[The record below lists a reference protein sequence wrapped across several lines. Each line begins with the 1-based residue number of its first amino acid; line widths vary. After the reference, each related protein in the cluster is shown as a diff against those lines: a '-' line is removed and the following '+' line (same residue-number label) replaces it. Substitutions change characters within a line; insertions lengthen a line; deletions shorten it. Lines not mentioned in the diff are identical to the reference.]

1 MAAVYPCG
9 MTITEQLQFSVLT
22 APVATLDRRTLSQA
36 WYSALYGCGRPAGG
50 VKHGPAPSPALDAQ
64 EPPVHTSV
72 TPAFKEFAKPLAPRA
87 NAVNLPGRAEGATAE
102 RRAPR
107 SPLARKIE
115 RAFLRPRSAA
125 HKASFTIEGDG
136 GRVHV
141 LLRTQG
147 SQLKLIA
154 ICPPKARPH
163 VAAALAQ
170 ARYALALRGIDLDAD
185 ARCQTPC

>member
-1 MAAVYPCG
+1 

-36 WYSALYGCGRPAGG
+36 WYSALYGSGKAQTAAAKRLMPASRATAT
-50 VKHGPAPSPALDAQ
+50 APSLHAPAASQTREFPTHALQTNASRKFDRTDEAQLD
-64 EPPVHTSV
+64 
-72 TPAFKEFAKPLAPRA
+72 
-87 NAVNLPGRAEGATAE
+87 

-115 RAFLRPRSAA
+115 RAFLRPRRAEQKNA
-125 HKASFTIEGDG
+125 FTVEGEH

-141 LLRTQG
+141 LLQSRGTQ
-147 SQLKLIA
+147 LRLVA
-154 ICPPKARPH
+154 ICPPKARAQ

-170 ARYALALRGIDLDAD
+170 ARYALALRGIDLDTDTRGAQQ
-185 ARCQTPC
+185 C

>member
-1 MAAVYPCG
+1 

-36 WYSALYGCGRPAGG
+36 WYSALYGAAPTKAPQKIASPASAPGASC
-50 VKHGPAPSPALDAQ
+50 VHAHATVHGPSAARGACAGARTARTNESQ
-64 EPPVHTSV
+64 VV
-72 TPAFKEFAKPLAPRA
+72 
-87 NAVNLPGRAEGATAE
+87 EGASGE

-115 RAFLRPRSAA
+115 RAFLKPRSVSRKNA
-125 HKASFTIEGDG
+125 FTVEGEH

-141 LLRTQG
+141 LLQTRGT
-147 SQLKLIA
+147 QLKLVA
-154 ICPPKARPH
+154 ICPQKARAH

-170 ARYALALRGIDLDAD
+170 ARYALALRGIDLDTQLRETQA
-185 ARCQTPC
+185 C

>member
-1 MAAVYPCG
+1 

-36 WYSALYGCGRPAGG
+36 WYSALYGSGKGAGAA
-50 VKHGPAPSPALDAQ
+50 KSAPVLCAHTAAPPPLTHAASRCASGESERAPALRSSA
-64 EPPVHTSV
+64 VK
-72 TPAFKEFAKPLAPRA
+72 TPAHAQGTPQD
-87 NAVNLPGRAEGATAE
+87 

-107 SPLARKIE
+107 SSLARKIE
-115 RAFLRPRSAA
+115 RAFLRPRSASR
-125 HKASFTIEGDG
+125 KASFTVEGDH

-141 LLRTQG
+141 LLQSHG

-154 ICPPKARPH
+154 ICPQKARPH

-170 ARYALALRGIDLDAD
+170 ARYALALRGIDLDAAMRSD
-185 ARCQTPC
+185 KPC